1 MSRESPDPA
10 TVPKQATGGLRPRRA
25 IWYQVGV
32 FFRRKPLGAFGAAV
46 AVILILVAIFADFVA
61 THDPKWTRPEFVRA
75 NPSSEAWFGGDSL
88 GRDSFSRVVFGSRIS
103 LYVGILSSLI
113 GGVIGLAVGVSSAY
127 YAGLTDLT
135 VQRVIDAM
143 MSVPSIILAIAMLA
157 ALGASVNNVVIA
169 LSIIYV
175 PSTVR
180 VVRSQALAI
189 KETDYVLAA
198 RSVGAGHWR
207 IMLSH
212 MVPNCFAVWM
222 VIFTFHLGTAIITEA
237 SLSFLGIGSPPDVPT
252 WGGMLREGANQMRLQ
267 PYMWLFPGAAIAIVV
282 FAWNLLGD
290 SLRDVLD
297 PRLRGAG

>member
-1 MSRESPDPA
+1 M
-10 TVPKQATGGLRPRRA
+10 
-25 IWYQVGV
+25 
-32 FFRRKPLGAFGAAV
+32 
-46 AVILILVAIFADFVA
+46 
-61 THDPKWTRPEFVRA
+61 
-75 NPSSEAWFGGDSL
+75 
-88 GRDSFSRVVFGSRIS
+88 GRDSFSRVVHGSRIS

-113 GGVIGLAVGVSSAY
+113 GGAIGLAVGVASAY
-127 YAGLTDLT
+127 FAGLTDLT

-189 KETDYVLAA
+189 KEMDYVMAA

-252 WGGMLREGANQMRLQ
+252 WGGMLREGADQIRLQ

-297 PRLRGAG
+297 PRLRGTG

>member
-1 MSRESPDPA
+1 MSKKPGYPA
-10 TVPKQATGGLRPRRA
+10 AVPERATGGLRPRHA
-25 IWYQVGV
+25 KWHQVGG
-32 FFRRKPLGAFGAAV
+32 FFRRKPLGGFGAVV
-46 AVILILVAIFADFVA
+46 AVILVLVAIFANFVA
-61 THDPKWTRPEFVRA
+61 THDPKHTRPEFVRA

-88 GRDSFSRVVFGSRIS
+88 GRDSFSRVVHGTRIS

-113 GGVIGLAVGVSSAY
+113 GGAIGLAVGVASAY
-127 YAGLTDLT
+127 FAGLTDLT
-135 VQRVIDAM
+135 VQRIIDAM

-189 KETDYVLAA
+189 KEMDYVMAA

-207 IMLSH
+207 IMIGH
-212 MVPNCFAVWM
+212 MVPNCFAVWI

-252 WGGMLREGANQMRLQ
+252 WGGMLREGADQIRLQ

-290 SLRDVLD
+290 ALRDVSD
-297 PRLRGAG
+297 PRLRGSG